1 MNKNFV
7 TIIILVKEDY
17 NIDMIRKF
25 IIGINKANTSFV
37 ELFVIYT
44 SDIVN
49 KFIHDL
55 NIDLPMTVIKNYK
68 DLPDFYN
75 LGLGNTKYLIDNNTT
90 SEITRKNNHQV
101 FVGRRANIIFK

>member
-7 TIIILVKEDY
+7 TIIVVVKEDY
-17 NIDMIRKF
+17 DISKTRKF
-25 IIGINKANTSFV
+25 INEICEVNKSFV

-44 SDIVN
+44 SEIVN
-49 KFIHDL
+49 RFIDDI
-55 NIDLPMTVIKNYK
+55 NIDLPMTVIKNHE

-75 LGLGNTKYLIDNNTT
+75 LGLGNTKYLIDNNTI
-90 SEITRKNNHQV
+90 SEITRQNNGQV